1 MANNDLKNDSLQY
14 KFKADL
20 SEKVATR
27 DKVYSILS
35 KAIFRGDLKPGQRLV
50 ESKLAESMNI
60 SRTPV
65 REAIIWLEQ
74 KGLVIAS
81 PPKGVMVA
89 PLPTI
94 EELIEFY
101 DINGVLRGLAV
112 RKAVQNITSSEIK
125 QLKEIIQKS
134 EQYLNENSLKN
145 ISKLNIKFHL
155 IIEKCCNNKELIL
168 LLDNVYKRTSERF
181 CEIISQKKRQAE
193 SIEEHKVILKALIK
207 KDGELA
213 ENLMRKHVENA
224 KQELLREINIK
235 ENNNKKK

>member
-1 MANNDLKNDSLQY
+1 VSNNNLKNNSLQY
-14 KFKADL
+14 KLKADL

-27 DKVYSILS
+27 NKIYSILS

-89 PLPTI
+89 PLPTT

-112 RKAVQNITSSEIK
+112 RKAVQNITSSGIN

-134 EQYLNENSLKN
+134 EQYLNEDSSKN
-145 ISKLNIKFHL
+145 ISKLNIQFHL
-155 IIEKCCNNKELIL
+155 IIEKC
-168 LLDNVYKRTSERF
+168 S
-181 CEIISQKKRQAE
+181 
-193 SIEEHKVILKALIK
+193 
-207 KDGELA
+207 
-213 ENLMRKHVENA
+213 
-224 KQELLREINIK
+224 NIK
-235 ENNNKKK
+235 